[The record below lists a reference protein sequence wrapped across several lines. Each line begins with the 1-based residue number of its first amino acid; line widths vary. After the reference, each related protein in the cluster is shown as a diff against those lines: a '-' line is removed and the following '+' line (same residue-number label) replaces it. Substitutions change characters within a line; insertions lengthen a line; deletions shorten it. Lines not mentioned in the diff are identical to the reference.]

1 MYTYIH
7 QSSCTSYPTDV
18 ILQYPPIIFL
28 PYHIPPSIPLKN
40 SPFFYFPKSPSLP
53 YTGNSPYTYSE
64 KNPLYVFSK
73 TSPTVFS
80 ILYENALRCSGIM
93 HLTGNLP
100 EYRLEMP

>member
-18 ILQYPPIIFL
+18 ILQYLNHPPPTSYPPIYYSEKFSIYVFSK
-28 PYHIPPSIPLKN
+28 IPPLS
-40 SPFFYFPKSPSLP
+40 
-53 YTGNSPYTYSE
+53 YTGNSPHTYSE